1 MLYARSPVVRAALPT
16 RVIRQMQRSPSHPEV
31 VHDPGQAPV
40 PLGVLVISPIR
51 LLRDG
56 VVELLARRKAA
67 PSLRAAATSDE
78 ALGVLEEDT
87 SRVVLLDAGMPDA
100 PATARRLERHAG
112 VRAVIAIAVVPDDVA
127 SQVTLAECGVRG
139 YVSHDGSMDELLA
152 ATDAALRGELHCP
165 PRLAAALARRLA
177 NVRGR
182 QTEGVGALSHRER
195 EIVQLVD
202 SGMSNKEIAS
212 QLHIEMATVKNHM
225 HHILHK
231 LGVQRRGEAAAAL
244 RRWKT
249 A

>member
-1 MLYARSPVVRAALPT
+1 MQHRSPFPDPLPDPCRA
-16 RVIRQMQRSPSHPEV
+16 S
-31 VHDPGQAPV
+31 APV
-40 PLGVLVISPIR
+40 GVLVISPIR

-56 VVELLARRKAA
+56 IVELLARRPSA
-67 PSLRAAATSDE
+67 PLLQVAATGDQ
-78 ALGVLEEDT
+78 ALGALDDGVAY
-87 SRVVLLDAGMPDA
+87 VALLDAGMVDA
-100 PATARRLERHAG
+100 HALARRLERHSA
-112 VRAVIAIAVVPDDVA
+112 VRAVIAIAVSPDDVA

-139 YVSHDGSMDELLA
+139 YVSHDGSMEELLA

-177 NVRGR
+177 TVRAG
-182 QTEGVGALSHRER
+182 QAEGVGALSHRER

-212 QLHIEMATVKNHM
+212 RLHIEMATVKNHM

-231 LGVQRRGEAAAAL
+231 LGVHRRGEAAAAL

>member
-1 MLYARSPVVRAALPT
+1 MQPLPSDSGTHPVPDRRAAP
-16 RVIRQMQRSPSHPEV
+16 
-31 VHDPGQAPV
+31 A
-40 PLGVLVISPIR
+40 GVLVLSPVR

-56 VVELLARRKAA
+56 LVELLARRPGSLA
-67 PSLRAAATSDE
+67 PCGVATLDD
-78 ALGVLEEDT
+78 ALGALADGC
-87 SRVVLLDAGMPDA
+87 SRVVLVDAGMGDA
-100 PATARRLERHAG
+100 PSLARRLERHPG
-112 VRAVIAIAVVPDDVA
+112 VRALIAIAVSPDDVA

-139 YVSHDGSMDELLA
+139 YVSHEGSMDDLLA

-165 PRLAAALARRLA
+165 PRVAAALARRLA
-177 NVRGR
+177 SVRTG
-182 QTEGVGALSHRER
+182 QADGVNALSHRER

-212 QLHIEMATVKNHM
+212 RLHIEMATVKNHM

-231 LGVQRRGEAAAAL
+231 LGVQRRGEAAAVL